1 MTSDFIPEINR
12 EPLKVQAAN
21 YFRHLILTNS
31 LNSGDR
37 IVPGNIASDLKIGR
51 GVIREALMQ
60 LETEGLVT
68 NVPYSGSYVTSY
80 TMNEIQEIGAVRIML
95 EAYAIKNQYE
105 HITEE
110 DFVCLEQICDRIKEC
125 VFQNNIEGVLKYDA
139 MFHSYFVRKENKSVL
154 LDSWDVSSGKMALIY
169 VAMHQKG
176 YSSDNT
182 AKNHYYLL
190 DKLRSSLDEYLDELD
205 EHYMKVV
212 RYKPE

>member
-1 MTSDFIPEINR
+1 
-12 EPLKVQAAN
+12 
-21 YFRHLILTNS
+21 
-31 LNSGDR
+31 
-37 IVPGNIASDLKIGR
+37 VPGNIASDLKIGR

-68 NVPYSGSYVTSY
+68 NVPYSGSYVASY